1 MADIRSRI
9 QKQQQMMKGYQALRS
24 ASGNPDVQRQA
35 DSNIRD
41 AQRNISYLEESLQAL
56 INRRASSMGPKTGG
70 SVSSGISSSAGAYNS
85 ASSGGPTPFGS
96 SQASFQSSGS
106 SSSIHQQQQ
115 QQQAPGGGRPFPGDA
130 ASAYLQQQ
138 RNPNDSG
145 ARAGAAGYASA
156 DGYNGG
162 MQGRGGEW
170 QPAPINRMGTSAKR
184 NYTNLGE

>member
-56 INRRASSMGPKTGG
+56 INRRASSMGPKSGG

-85 ASSGGPTPFGS
+85 ASSGGGPTPFGS

-106 SSSIHQQQQ
+106 SSSIHQQQ

-138 RNPNDSG
+138 RNPNDPS